1 MAGKSKFIKTGKSC
15 GCQHDGSGLSD
26 SDEEIERKKAQKT
39 AEETVEEAKQY
50 SNPNVPLPLKLTG
63 IAVILFIITR

>member
-15 GCQHDGSGLSD
+15 GCLHGGSGLSD
-26 SDEEIERKKAQKT
+26 TDAEIERKKAQKT
-39 AEETVEEAKQY
+39 AEETVKEAKQY